1 METKGKYIIKNAI
14 HDTKSL
20 QLTYILIITTWKIT
34 ILNSHRERKKG
45 RRATYG

>member
-20 QLTYILIITTWKIT
+20 QLTYILIMATGNTK
-34 ILNSHRERKKG
+34 
-45 RRATYG
+45 RRDTYG